1 MGLFETPRGERA
13 VTGSVGMRGLK
24 PRYLALKPQTSLPEM
39 PIFQPTLRRFFSA
52 DDGNDSGA
60 TESSDAAAWQELT
73 DAQKAQMA
81 AAFGL
86 ELGGAPS

>member
-24 PRYLALKPQTSLPEM
+24 PRYLALKPQTSPEM
-39 PIFQPTLRRFFSA
+39 PIFQPTLQIFFSA

-60 TESSDAAAWQELT
+60 TGSSDAAAWQELT